1 MNTDENQL
9 FSGIPR
15 EQVEQMLPC
24 LEASRREFSA
34 GRLIYSYQSGKT
46 AAILLKGTASVVRY
60 EANGSRTILESLGE
74 GGIFGAGLDFHT
86 ESLGSV
92 HVICDSSCQVLFL
105 NYEKMIRPCR
115 NACPRH
121 LDLVQ
126 NILSILSRKSRLLG
140 ERVEVLSRR
149 SIREKLLCYFSI
161 QAKNG
166 TFTLPFTLSALAD
179 YIGSDRSA
187 MMRELRKL
195 RQEGL
200 VQVDGRRVTLRTHRQ
215 QAG

>member
-126 NILSILSRKSRLLG
+126 NILSILSCKSRLLG
-140 ERVEVLSRR
+140 ERVEVLSQR
-149 SIREKLLCYFSI
+149 SIRDKLMCYFS
-161 QAKNG
+161 QLAAKQG
-166 TFTLPFTLSALAD
+166 ASTFTLPFSMMDLAD
-179 YIGSDRSA
+179 FLSVNRSA
-187 MMRELRKL
+187 MVRELKSMRED
-195 RQEGL
+195 GL
-200 VQVDGRRVTLRTHRQ
+200 VAVNRREITLL
-215 QAG
+215 

>member
-46 AAILLKGTASVVRY
+46 AAILLKGTA
-60 EANGSRTILESLGE
+60 TILESLGE

-140 ERVEVLSRR
+140 ERVEVLSQR
-149 SIREKLLCYFSI
+149 SIRDKLMCYFS
-161 QAKNG
+161 QLAAKQG
-166 TFTLPFTLSALAD
+166 ASTFTLPFSMMDLAD
-179 YIGSDRSA
+179 FLSVNRSA
-187 MMRELRKL
+187 MVRELKSMRED
-195 RQEGL
+195 GL
-200 VQVDGRRVTLRTHRQ
+200 VAVNRREITLL
-215 QAG
+215 

>member
-140 ERVEVLSRR
+140 ERVEVLSQR
-149 SIREKLLCYFSI
+149 SIRDKLMCYFS
-161 QAKNG
+161 QLAATQG
-166 TFTLPFTLSALAD
+166 ASTFTLPFSMMDLAD
-179 YIGSDRSA
+179 FLSVNRSA
-187 MMRELRKL
+187 MVRELKSMRED
-195 RQEGL
+195 GL
-200 VQVDGRRVTLRTHRQ
+200 VAVNRREITLL
-215 QAG
+215 

>member
-140 ERVEVLSRR
+140 ERVEVLSQR
-149 SIREKLLCYFSI
+149 SIRDKLMFYFS
-161 QAKNG
+161 QLAAKQG
-166 TFTLPFTLSALAD
+166 ASTFTLPFSMMDLAD
-179 YIGSDRSA
+179 FLSVNRSA
-187 MMRELRKL
+187 MVRELKSMRED
-195 RQEGL
+195 GL
-200 VQVDGRRVTLRTHRQ
+200 VAVNRREITLL
-215 QAG
+215 